1 MSDASAPLLHQLLQA
16 ERSRP
21 LGASELTSGLVLQPF
36 SRALEEAADN
46 LLLKARVA
54 LEEGDE
60 ERTAKFVG
68 RAAALQYDVHEDGH
82 PAVTVASM
90 ALFDEVVDAM
100 EDADEGDATWLTT
113 ALAVLDHVDG
123 IAEMG
128 LRHVLDVLSRDFALS
143 LSRRETKLIRREVGR
158 PGPELDLG
166 ITRDSTVEE
175 IRDVVLPL
183 LRVTLEYHLALH
195 H

>member
-1 MSDASAPLLHQLLQA
+1 MSAPLLHQWLQA

-21 LGASELTSGLVLQPF
+21 LGASQLTSGLVLQPF
-36 SRALEEAADN
+36 SRALEKAAEN
-46 LLLKARVA
+46 LLLRARVA

-68 RAAALQYDVHEDGH
+68 RAAALQYDEHEDAQ
-82 PAVTVASM
+82 PAVTIASM
-90 ALFDEVVDAM
+90 ALFNEVVDAM

-113 ALAVLDHVDG
+113 ALVVLDHVEG
-123 IAEMG
+123 VAEMG
-128 LRHVLDVLSRDFALS
+128 LRHVLDVLSRDFTSS
-143 LSRRETKLIRREVGR
+143 LSRRETKLIRREIGR

-166 ITRDSTVEE
+166 LTRDSSVEE
-175 IRDVVLPL
+175 IRDVVLSL
-183 LRVTLEYHLALH
+183 LRVNLEYHMALH

>member
-1 MSDASAPLLHQLLQA
+1 MLKA

-21 LGASELTSGLVLQPF
+21 LVASELTSGLVMQPF
-36 SRALEEAADN
+36 SQALHEAADN

-60 ERTAKFVG
+60 EQTAKCVG
-68 RAAALQYDVHEDGH
+68 CAAALQYDEHDAH

-100 EDADEGDATWLTT
+100 EDADEGDAIWLTT
-113 ALAVLDHVDG
+113 ALAVLDHVEG

-166 ITRDSTVEE
+166 ITRDSSVEE
-175 IRDVVLPL
+175 IRDVVLSL
-183 LRVTLEYHLALH
+183 LRVSVEYHLALH

>member
-1 MSDASAPLLHQLLQA
+1 MSDVSAPLLHQWLQA

-36 SRALEEAADN
+36 SRALHEAAEN

-60 ERTAKFVG
+60 ERTAKFVV
-68 RAAALQYDVHEDGH
+68 RAAALQYDEHEGAQ
-82 PAVTVASM
+82 PAVTIASM
-90 ALFDEVVDAM
+90 ALFNEVVDAM

-113 ALAVLDHVDG
+113 AFAVLDHVEG
-123 IAEMG
+123 VAEMG
-128 LRHVLDVLSRDFALS
+128 LRHVLDVLSRDFTLS
-143 LSRRETKLIRREVGR
+143 LSRRETKLIRREIGR

-166 ITRDSTVEE
+166 LTRDSSVEE
-175 IRDVVLPL
+175 IRDVVLSL
-183 LRVTLEYHLALH
+183 LRVNLEYHMALH